1 MAYIKPNKIKK
12 IKELD
17 LLTYLQN
24 YEPERLKRL
33 SHDTYCVKDHDSLHI
48 SNGLWHW
55 LSQGIGGRS
64 ALDFLIKV
72 DGYDFKYAVQYLID
86 KTNGKDITINSYKPV
101 GKKIFNV
108 PIRASNE
115 DKAKQYLLGRG
126 ISSNIVN
133 YCFEHHLIYQSDIQR
148 DNTTYSNIC
157 FLGYDRK
164 INLPRHI
171 SMRGI
176 GSYFKGDSSGSDKHY
191 PFCIEPI
198 NTNCNVV
205 HVTEGA
211 IDTLSLATLFEMDGK
226 DFNQH
231 YILSLTGIAVPQ
243 KESDVMK
250 MPIALEQFLTY
261 HPNVNTIVLHLD
273 LDKVGRRASYLI
285 QRMVNETM
293 PNYTCIDE
301 PPKHYKDLNDTLCKE
316 LGLNIEHKKITK
328 NDISRIR

>member
-1 MAYIKPNKIKK
+1 MTYIKPNKIKK

-24 YEPERLKRL
+24 YEPDRLKRL

-55 LSQGIGGRS
+55 LSQGFGGRS

-86 KTNGKDITINSYKPV
+86 KTNGKEIVSNSYEPIT
-101 GKKIFNV
+101 KKSFYV
-108 PIRASNE
+108 PMKASNE
-115 DKAKQYLLGRG
+115 DNAKQYLLSRG

-133 YCFEHHLIYQSDIQR
+133 YCFDYHLIYQSDIVKN
-148 DNTTYSNIC
+148 DITYSNIC

-164 INLPRHI
+164 INLPRHV

-176 GSYFKGDSSGSDKHY
+176 GTDFKGDSSGSDKHY
-191 PFCIEPI
+191 PFCIEP
-198 NTNCNVV
+198 NNSNCNIV

-226 DFNQH
+226 EFNQH

-243 KESDVMK
+243 KETETIK
-250 MPIALEQFLTY
+250 MPIALEQFLSD

-285 QRMVNETM
+285 QKMIKDTM

-301 PPKHYKDLNDTLCKE
+301 PPKHYKDLNDTLCIE
-316 LGLNIEHKKITK
+316 LGLNNEHKKITK
-328 NDISRIR
+328 TDDSRIR